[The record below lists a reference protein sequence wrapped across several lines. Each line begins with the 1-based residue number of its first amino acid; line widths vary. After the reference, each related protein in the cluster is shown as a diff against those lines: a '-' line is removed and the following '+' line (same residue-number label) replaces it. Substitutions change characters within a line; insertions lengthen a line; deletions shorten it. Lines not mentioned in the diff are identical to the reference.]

1 MLSNANA
8 KQCYRKITIDAPQ
21 LTQKKHDKILEAAL
35 LPVRPKKY
43 VLVNQETLV
52 ISSLDKISS
61 RKFPPNKIFPFLTI
75 INF

>member
-1 MLSNANA
+1 MLSSANA
-8 KQCYRKITIDAPQ
+8 KQYYRKITIDAPQ

-35 LPVRPKKY
+35 SPVRPKKY
-43 VLVNQETLV
+43 VLENQETLV